1 MVAAGLAVGLRPAV
15 VVVAAALA
23 VTLGRWWFAQ
33 LAASE
38 APEQLAAVVGSG
50 METVMAAVQEGL
62 DAAAGCAGLATA
74 AAAAAALED
83 GAVVKQAWTDEWAV
97 AGMLLDAASELV
109 HPVTL
114 VQISISKTEEKFQG
128 L

>member
-1 MVAAGLAVGLRPAV
+1 MVAVGLAVGLRPAV

-38 APEQLAAVVGSG
+38 SPEQLAAVVGSG

-74 AAAAAALED
+74 AAAALED

-109 HPVTL
+109 QPVTL

>member
-1 MVAAGLAVGLRPAV
+1 LVAVGLAVGLRPAV

-23 VTLGRWWFAQ
+23 VTLGWWWFAQ

-62 DAAAGCAGLATA
+62 DAAAGYAGLAT
-74 AAAAAALED
+74 AAAALED

-114 VQISISKTEEKFQG
+114 VQVSISKTEEKFQG